1 MSLPLCFPAKGGIV
15 SPVSRLARLR
25 MDVRWFATLAV
36 FLAIPLL
43 LSGRDSSAQPE
54 NSEPPIRVPSNV
66 AWTHETLAIIS
77 SGDAFRGLL
86 LARRCNHCHGE
97 EGFSSVAVF
106 PNLAGAD
113 RLSFWKQMQDFRSG
127 KRTSP
132 LMQGIADGLSAH
144 DSADLA
150 AYYSMLPTSSD
161 PQDTRAFPQAMQD
174 SSRAPTAI
182 RLIVFG
188 DGQRGIPPCQ
198 SCHGPV
204 AFVKGAP
211 PLANQNG
218 GYLRQQLEYFS
229 NGYRANDINV
239 RMRSIAKQLT
249 AEEKTAVSEY
259 YGAGLGPGVNPR

>member
-1 MSLPLCFPAKGGIV
+1 V
-15 SPVSRLARLR
+15 SHVSQTARLR
-25 MDVRWFATLAV
+25 RGVRWFGALAV
-36 FLAIPLL
+36 LLLGIPLR
-43 LSGRDSSAQPE
+43 LSGGDSSAQPG

-66 AWTHETLAIIS
+66 AWTEETLTIIS
-77 SGDAFRGLL
+77 NGDAFRGLL

-97 EGFSSVAVF
+97 EGFSSVPVF
-106 PNLAGAD
+106 PNLAGED

-132 LMQGIADGLSAH
+132 VMQGIADGFSAR

-150 AYYSMLPTSSD
+150 AYYSMLPTASD

-174 SSRAPTAI
+174 SSRASIAI

-204 AFVKGAP
+204 AYVKGAA
-211 PLANQNG
+211 PLATQNAS
-218 GYLRQQLEYFS
+218 YLEQQLEHFS
-229 NGYRANDINV
+229 DGSRTNDINV
-239 RMRSIAKQLT
+239 RMRSIARQLT